1 MAFVLKTSQF
11 AQGLES
17 YSALCLQ
24 SLRQLATVSPFTI
37 TAAKTALDSGQPQ
50 TFSTEGFK
58 QFLSVLY
65 NLEIDQASLTAAE
78 ITVLNVIREYI
89 NPAPQSNCCGT
100 DTPVIGLMT
109 KVFNDR
115 IGSSTF
121 EKEARLELSST
132 VSCDVFTIDLAFTPG
147 GGAPALAV
155 SPVTLTSLG
164 CIGGK
169 SVYSKLWI
177 DFASSPS
184 GHAYDLLYTFKDS
197 SGTTITT
204 VSTTHTF

>member
-11 AQGLES
+11 SQGLES
-17 YSALCLQ
+17 YSALCLA
-24 SLRQLATVSPFTI
+24 SLNHLLTISPFTI
-37 TAAKTALDSGQPQ
+37 AAAKASFDSGQPQ
-50 TFSTEGFK
+50 AFSTDGFN
-58 QFLSVLY
+58 QFLANLY
-65 NLEIDQASLTAAE
+65 ALEIDYASLTSAE
-78 ITVLNVIREYI
+78 ITVLNVIREQI
-89 NPAPQSNCCGT
+89 NPAPQLNCCGT

-115 IGSSTF
+115 LGSSSF
-121 EKEARLELSST
+121 EKEARLELSNT
-132 VSCDVFTIDLAFTPG
+132 VSCDVYTVDLAFTPA
-147 GGAPALAV
+147 GGAPALVA

-184 GHAYDLLYTFKDS
+184 GHAYDLLYTFKDGT
-197 SGTTITT
+197 GTTITT
-204 VSTTHTF
+204 VATTHTF